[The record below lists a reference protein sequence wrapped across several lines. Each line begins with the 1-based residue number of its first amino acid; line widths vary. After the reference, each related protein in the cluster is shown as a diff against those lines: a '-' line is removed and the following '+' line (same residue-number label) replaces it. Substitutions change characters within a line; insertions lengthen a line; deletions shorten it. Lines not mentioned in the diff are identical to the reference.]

1 MKSFYTPNCPECMG
15 KTDSESIQNAVNMA
29 KKTGANKVV
38 IPHINERT
46 GGFEWIIDVAILLP
60 SDIQIVLDNAYMKQA
75 TGCFDNVF
83 RNENYYNEELRVK
96 AEGEQRNIHI
106 NGIGNAVIDGGVHNG
121 ITEENH
127 VRTDPN
133 LPHVRVNNMILM
145 HNVDNFSITGLYI
158 KDQRWWAMHLIYCTN
173 GLIDNITFDT
183 NNEYPNRDGIDLRV
197 GCHHIIV
204 KNIFGYCG
212 DDVVAL
218 SAFKGSATGFAV
230 EGKSMDIHHVIVRDV
245 IACSTQY
252 ATVGIRNSDG
262 IRLYDITVDSITDI
276 SDGVRAK
283 PLNQIRIGQKGF
295 GKHNNLGDITRI
307 FINNLHVN
315 HGAGVMINLS
325 LSESKISNIFCGE
338 NVRSAITTATRMEDF
353 KPGAVMRNVTVDGI
367 YYDYNNNTEE
377 AIIELPMGKNYQI
390 IDSRFAAVQ
399 VDMDEYLENVVFKNV
414 CTNRVDNIVYSE
426 YDGGYV
432 IEK

>member
-29 KKTGANKVV
+29 KKTGVNKVV
-38 IPHINERT
+38 IPRENERT
-46 GGFEWIIDVAILLP
+46 GSFEWIIDVAILLP
-60 SDIQIVLDNAYMKQA
+60 SDIQIVIDNAHLTQA

-96 AEGEQRNIHI
+96 PEGEQKNIHI

-121 ITEENH
+121 ITEENNF
-127 VRTDPN
+127 RTDPS
-133 LPHVRVNNMILM
+133 LPPIKVNNMILM

-158 KDQRWWAMHLIYCTN
+158 KDQRWWAMHLIYCSN
-173 GLIDNITFDT
+173 GIIENITFDT

-218 SAFKGSATGFAV
+218 SAFKGSSIGFAV

-252 ATVGIRNSDG
+252 ATVGLRNADG
-262 IRLYDITVDSITDI
+262 IKLYDITVDTIVDI
-276 SDGVRAK
+276 SDGVRAN

-295 GKHNNLGDITRI
+295 GNYNKLGDISRI
-307 FINNLHVN
+307 FINNLQVN
-315 HGAGVMINLS
+315 HGAGVMINVT

-353 KPGAVMRNVTVDGI
+353 RPGAIMRNVTVDGI
-367 YYDYNNNTEE
+367 YYDVNNNTDE
-377 AIIELPMGKNYQI
+377 AIIELPIGKNYGI

-399 VDMDEYLENVVFKNV
+399 VDVDEYLENVVFKNIS
-414 CTNRVDNIVYSE
+414 TSRSDNIVYSE
-426 YDGGYV
+426 YDGGFV

>member
-1 MKSFYTPNCPECMG
+1 MNYFYTPNCPECMG
-15 KTDSESIQNAVNMA
+15 KTDSESIQNAVDMA
-29 KKTGANKVV
+29 KKTGLNKVV
-38 IPHINERT
+38 IPRLNERT
-46 GGFEWIIDVAILLP
+46 GGFEWIIDKAILLP
-60 SDIQIVLDNAYMKQA
+60 SDIQIVLDNCYLKQA

-83 RNENYYNEELRVK
+83 RNENYYNEALRVK

-133 LPHVRVNNMILM
+133 LPHVRINNMILM

-158 KDQRWWAMHLIYCTN
+158 KDQRWWAMHLIYCSN
-173 GLIDNITFDT
+173 GIIQNITFDT

-197 GCHHIIV
+197 GCHHILV
-204 KNIFGYCG
+204 KDIFGYCG

-218 SAFKGSATGFAV
+218 SAFKGSAVGFEV
-230 EGKSMDIHHVIVRDV
+230 EGKSIDIHHVIVRDV

-262 IRLYDITVDSITDI
+262 IKLYDITVDSITDI

-295 GKHNNLGDITRI
+295 GKHNGIGDISRI

-325 LSESKISNIFCGE
+325 LADSVISNIFCGE
-338 NVRSAITTATRMEDF
+338 HVRSAVTTATRMEDF
-353 KPGAVMRNVTVDGI
+353 KPGATMRNVTFDGI
-367 YYDYNNNTEE
+367 YCDANNNSKE
-377 AIIELPMGKNYQI
+377 ALIELLMGKNYQI
-390 IDSRFAAVQ
+390 INSRFAAVQ
-399 VDMDEYLENVVFKNV
+399 VDMEEYLENVVFKNIN
-414 CTNRVDNIVYSE
+414 TKRTENIIYSE
-426 YDGGYV
+426 YEGGYTV
-432 IEK
+432 E